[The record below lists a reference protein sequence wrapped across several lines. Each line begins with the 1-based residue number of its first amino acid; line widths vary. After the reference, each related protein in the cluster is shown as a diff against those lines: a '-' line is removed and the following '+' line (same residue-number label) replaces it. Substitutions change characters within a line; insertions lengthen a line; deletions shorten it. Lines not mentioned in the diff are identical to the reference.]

1 MAGVD
6 EVSQLPRRKFI
17 FLGLASIGMVAIHGV
32 RASSAIE
39 ILIPNV
45 TGLYTVKVA
54 ELLQAKSTQE
64 IADAVQRWVGQISI
78 GGARYSMGGQIGIR
92 GGLHVDM
99 RALNGLVWLK
109 PEQRRVRVQAG
120 MTWRDLLDV
129 IDPHHLS
136 IKTMQSFSN
145 FSVGGSVSVNAHG
158 RYLGNG
164 ALCNTVRALQL
175 ILADGTVVE
184 TDAQQSGQ
192 LGELFRAAIGGYGA
206 VGIITE
212 VELDLVENVRLERV
226 VQTLALIQ
234 YLEFFKTRVIFDR
247 ANVMHNA
254 DLYPPFF
261 NEATAITW
269 RISDKPLT
277 ESKPLVPRGQAYTAE
292 KNVIWA
298 VTELP
303 FADRVRKTILKPLM
317 LGKPKVVWRNH
328 QASLDAGA
336 LEPRTRLLSTYV
348 LQEYF
353 VPERHF
359 LRFAQAMTTI
369 LRAHEVEALNISI
382 RHSHAD
388 KISLLPWAKGDV
400 FSFVLYY
407 KQRTHTKAMEKVGVW
422 TRELIELVLEN
433 EGRYYLPYQLHAHKA
448 QFERAYPEVANLRLL
463 KKNVDPKN
471 KFLNEMWSKYL

>member
-1 MAGVD
+1 MD
-6 EVSQLPRRKFI
+6 ETTQLPRRKFI
-17 FLGLASIGMVAIHGV
+17 VLSLAAIGMISMDSLC
-32 RASSAIE
+32 ASSSIE

-54 ELLQAKSTQE
+54 ELLQAKNTQE
-64 IADAVQRWVGQISI
+64 IAEAVRRWRGQISV
-78 GGARYSMGGQIGIR
+78 GGARFSMGGQIGIR

-109 PEQRRVRVQAG
+109 PKQRRVRVQAG
-120 MTWRDLLDV
+120 MTWRDLQDV

-158 RYLGNG
+158 RYVGNG

-184 TDAQQSGQ
+184 TDAQQNGQ
-192 LGELFRAAIGGYGA
+192 LGDLFRAAIGGYGA

-212 VELDLVENVRLERV
+212 VELDLVENVRLERG
-226 VQTLALIQ
+226 VQTLALGQ
-234 YLEFFKTRVIFDR
+234 YLEFFKARIISDR

-269 RISDKPLT
+269 RISDRPLT
-277 ESKPLVPRGQAYTAE
+277 EHEPLVPRGQAYTAE

-303 FADRVRKTILKPLM
+303 FADRVRKTILKPLI

-328 QASLDAGA
+328 EASLDAEA
-336 LEPRTRLLSTYV
+336 LEPRTRLLSTYA

-353 VPERHF
+353 IPERHF

-369 LRAHEVEALNISI
+369 LRAHEVKALNISI
-382 RHSHAD
+382 RHSHTD
-388 KISLLPWAKGDV
+388 KISLLAWAKDDV

-407 KQRTHTKAMEKVGVW
+407 KQRTHAEAMEKVALW
-422 TRELIELVLEN
+422 TRELIELALVH
-433 EGRYYLPYQLHAHKA
+433 EGRYYLPYQLHAHKT
-448 QFERAYPEVANLRLL
+448 QFERAYPEIANLRSL

-471 KFLNEMWSKYL
+471 KFSNEMWRKYL